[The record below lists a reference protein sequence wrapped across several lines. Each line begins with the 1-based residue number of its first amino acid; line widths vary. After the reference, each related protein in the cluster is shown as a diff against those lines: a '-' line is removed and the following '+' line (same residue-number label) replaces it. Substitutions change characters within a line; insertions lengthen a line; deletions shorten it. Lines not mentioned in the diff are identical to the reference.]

1 MTCSHTPLYFVSSN
15 GTIHCEG
22 NGEWSSSY
30 RVVWIMSEL
39 EQQKA
44 GQRFSTQMRRNV
56 DFTASSTVFLGG
68 VICGRTTV
76 EHEMNASIDLETSQ
90 PFAGLLCFTL

>member
-1 MTCSHTPLYFVSSN
+1 
-15 GTIHCEG
+15 
-22 NGEWSSSY
+22 
-30 RVVWIMSEL
+30 MSEL

-44 GQRFSTQMRRNV
+44 GQRFSTQMDSDEALHNV